1 MESIMQRADQKT
13 EQTEW
18 KASPSTVR
26 MAQILGV
33 EFQVHRRWT
42 ISSHSETGVRKRA

>member
-1 MESIMQRADQKT
+1 MESIMERADQKV
-13 EQTEW
+13 ELTEW

-26 MAQILGV
+26 MAEILGV

-42 ISSHSETGVRKRA
+42 VSSHSESGVRKRA